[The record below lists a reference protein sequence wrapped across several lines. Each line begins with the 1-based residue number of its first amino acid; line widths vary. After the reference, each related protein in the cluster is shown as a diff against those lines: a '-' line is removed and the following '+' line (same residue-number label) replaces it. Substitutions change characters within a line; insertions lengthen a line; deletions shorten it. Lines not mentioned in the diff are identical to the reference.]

1 MDVTSSIILSL
12 IVSAFVTFAGVLAY
26 GDYATQQA
34 RRSRANEA
42 ANPEPL
48 KRPAAVEHR
57 DAA

>member
-1 MDVTSSIILSL
+1 MDITNIIILSL
-12 IVSAFVTFAGVLAY
+12 IVSAFVIFAGVLAY

-34 RRSRANEA
+34 RRARANEA

-48 KRPAAVEHR
+48 KTPAAVQHR